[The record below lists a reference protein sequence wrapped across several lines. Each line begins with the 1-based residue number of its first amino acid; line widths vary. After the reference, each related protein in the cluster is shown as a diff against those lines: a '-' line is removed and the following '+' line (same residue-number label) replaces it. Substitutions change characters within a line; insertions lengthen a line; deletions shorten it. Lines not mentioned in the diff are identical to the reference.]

1 MTSWRSIPSSF
12 ESSSG
17 VRWFAM
23 SLLLPAT
30 KKPVARG

>member
-1 MTSWRSIPSSF
+1 MPSSF

-23 SLLLPAT
+23 LTPSLGN
-30 KKPVARG
+30 KKPAALSAPTG

>member
-1 MTSWRSIPSSF
+1 MQTRITSTRSIPISF

-23 SLLLPAT
+23 PLLL
-30 KKPVARG
+30 